1 MSSTENTEPKVEE
14 TKVDETKPTETTEVW
29 IAFYSTARIL
39 YQIVLS
45 RTETGAISNCGACC
59 RLV

>member
-29 IAFYSTARIL
+29 IALIPRPAFSTRLSCPAQKPL
-39 YQIVLS
+39 LHPMWLVLS
-45 RTETGAISNCGACC
+45 SA
-59 RLV
+59 